1 MWHLIPMLGLR
12 SLFAL
17 FLALALLPWGA
28 FANQMP
34 SGRSAPHS
42 AFVQDWAGE
51 HEFTASAQT
60 EAKLVAPKHCRGP
73 VLPGSACN
81 PVLGLLP
88 EAADT
93 PWADGV
99 AHPRATADLAAT
111 GRDLSPPLGPPR
123 SY

>member
-42 AFVQDWAGE
+42 AFAESWAGE
-51 HEFTASAQT
+51 DTFTASTQT
-60 EAKLVAPKHCRGP
+60 EEKLVAPKHCRGP

-88 EAADT
+88 EATGILGAQ
-93 PWADGV
+93 GV

-123 SY
+123 SC